1 MEATQTRPLKF
12 SVSRKPDGNNDKRK
26 KKSEKIAKKR
36 VEGSRLVRNDNV
48 MGGGMQE
55 HV

>member
-1 MEATQTRPLKF
+1 MEATHTRPLRF
-12 SVSRKPDGNNDKRK
+12 SVSRKPDGCNDKRK
-26 KKSEKIAKKR
+26 KIGEEIANEKE
-36 VEGSRLVRNDNV
+36 EGSRLVRNYNV